1 MLDILVNSPFVTEE
15 TFTYLTFAA
24 ETAVA
29 ALILHGQWAALFFGL
44 WFGYNSV
51 ADDLSSTITFLKDN
65 FYLDLTTYEDQIAA
79 NAKYLKI
86 GGIISA
92 VIASQDIMNYSLG
105 KAGDS
110 LADSLFAQFLGFS
123 AAIINGIVV
132 IGG

>member
-1 MLDILVNSPFVTEE
+1 MLDIFVNSPFVTEE

-29 ALILHGQWAALFFGL
+29 AFVLHGQWVALCFGIWFAYAA
-44 WFGYNSV
+44 V
-51 ADDLSSTITFLKDN
+51 ADDLSSTITFIKDN
-65 FYLDLTTYEDQIAA
+65 FYLDLTSYEDSIAGSM
-79 NAKYLKI
+79 KYVRI
-86 GGIISA
+86 GGIVSA

-110 LADSLFAQFLGFS
+110 MAESSFAQFLGFT
-123 AAIINGIVV
+123 AAIINGLVV